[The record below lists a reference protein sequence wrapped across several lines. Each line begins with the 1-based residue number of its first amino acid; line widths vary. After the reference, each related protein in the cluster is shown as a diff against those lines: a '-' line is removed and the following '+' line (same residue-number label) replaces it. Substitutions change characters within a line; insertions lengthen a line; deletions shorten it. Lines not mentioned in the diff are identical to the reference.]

1 VIDSIVTNSSW
12 PALYIDTETSDYH
25 EENSPSLPVQ
35 VAAILAGENRILATL
50 CCLISQRMWQ
60 GIRLNP
66 IAQRVTDIHQITPDM
81 CDAFG
86 WPPDLVIG
94 RLRQMAER
102 AAVVVAHNCVF
113 DVSVLRHMCSV
124 QRVPPVEFT
133 SEFCTMVESS
143 DICRLPSRGRYDVRG
158 YKAPKLAEAYRFFAK
173 REMTGAHDALYDVMA
188 CRTVY
193 RGILAYREKEQ
204 QNTDATLSPGQMNTL
219 NQEKPT

>member
-1 VIDSIVTNSSW
+1 VTDSPVTNNHW
-12 PALYIDTETSDYH
+12 PALYVDAETSDYH
-25 EENSPSLPVQ
+25 EEDNQSLPVQ

-50 CCLISQRMWQ
+50 CCLISQRMWK

-66 IAQRVTDIHQITPDM
+66 IAQRVTDMHQITPEM

-113 DVSVLRHMCSV
+113 DVSVLRHMCGV
-124 QRVPPVEFT
+124 QRVPPIEFA
-133 SEFCTMVESS
+133 SEFCTMVESA
-143 DICRLPSRGRYDVRG
+143 DILRIPSGGRYSIRG
-158 YKAPKLAEAYRFFAK
+158 WKAPKLAEAYRFFAK

-188 CRTVY
+188 CRTVH
-193 RGILAYREKEQ
+193 RGILAYRAKEQ
-204 QNTDATLSPGQMNTL
+204 EPAAKPPGRPTITDLA
-219 NQEKPT
+219 EERPT